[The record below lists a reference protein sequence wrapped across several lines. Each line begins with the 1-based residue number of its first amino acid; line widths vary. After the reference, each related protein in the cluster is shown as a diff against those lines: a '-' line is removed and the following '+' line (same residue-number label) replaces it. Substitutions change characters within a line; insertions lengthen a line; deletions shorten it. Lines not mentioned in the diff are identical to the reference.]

1 MNEKWVFTNL
11 NAFMS
16 SSFSIQNSNKK
27 FYLAAFDNANNMWV
41 RISDTTESIQE
52 ALDSMRQIQRSLLN
66 QSFINVNYH
75 ETNSEG

>member
-1 MNEKWVFTNL
+1 MSKIWVFTNL
-11 NAFMS
+11 NAFKS

-52 ALDSMRQIQRSLLN
+52 VLNSMRQMQRSMLN
-66 QSFINVNYH
+66 QSFTNINYH
-75 ETNSEG
+75 ETNFEG